1 MPRYSWRASG
11 YWPMDKQPLDGALID
26 ALITLAR
33 TAGDAIMAV
42 YTSAEFGIEQKAD
55 ESPVTR
61 ADIAAHEII
70 AAGLARLLDLPMISE
85 EAPVPPASERQTW
98 TRYWLVD
105 PLDGTKEFILRSGEF
120 TVNIALIEAGK
131 PVLGVVHLPARQIT
145 YLGVAA
151 SGSAQY
157 NGAWKYCE
165 DHPATRIRV
174 RSLAQARDDNTLVVL
189 ASHRHGTGAV
199 NVLVDQLR
207 QRWAGQVALTNAGSS
222 LKFCQIAEGLADFY
236 PRLAPTSEWD
246 TAAAQAVLEAAGGA
260 VVNADES
267 AGAWLSPLVYN
278 DKDDV
283 INPDFYAVGDV
294 NLDWPALL
302 KRP

>member
-1 MPRYSWRASG
+1 
-11 YWPMDKQPLDGALID
+11 MDKQPIDAALID
-26 ALITLAR
+26 ALIVLAR
-33 TAGDAIMAV
+33 AAGDAIMAV
-42 YTSAEFGIEQKAD
+42 YNSAEFGIEQKAD
-55 ESPVTR
+55 DSPVTR
-61 ADIAAHEII
+61 ADIAAHNII

-85 EAPVPPASERQTW
+85 EAPVPPASERRIW
-98 TRYWLVD
+98 PRYWLVD

-120 TVNIALIEAGK
+120 TVNIALIDAGR
-131 PVLGVVHLPARQIT
+131 PVLGVVHLPARQMT

-151 SGSAQY
+151 SVSAQY
-157 NGAWKYCE
+157 GAWKYL
-165 DHPATRIRV
+165 DDQPATRIRV
-174 RSLAQARDDNTLVVL
+174 RSLARARDDNTLVVL

-199 NVLVDQLR
+199 NALVDQLR
-207 QRWAGQVALTNAGSS
+207 QRWAGPVAVTNAGSS

-260 VVNADES
+260 VVNADETS
-267 AGAWLSPLVYN
+267 GAWLSPLVYN
-278 DKDDV
+278 GKSDM

-302 KRP
+302 KQP